1 MDRDGW
7 WLDPWDGLVD
17 LPTEAE
23 PVPEQLHPRPPSG
36 AAPSSPGEEDR
47 PPSQCSDVA
56 DRRAE
61 IRAALVETCQR
72 YGLVAGRLAAQ
83 ADEEAEAALQVATA
97 AELECSPL
105 VMEVF
110 SELVQEAVHLLPLQ
124 ERLRGSCG
132 GPHREPLEDCL
143 AVGVAA
149 PRPPAEVIPLP
160 RPGARVYRGSR
171 FARKVAATAAEQ
183 QGRAEAEEKERGRWV
198 HLLQKL
204 FRESNVPSIAM
215 AERCLDPGRAMAGLA
230 GKTRLGTLR
239 SYLRI
244 WQGLRRWLLRTHGVP
259 WPTSGEQVIDYL
271 RALRRPC
278 GPSVPNSVLRALAWV
293 EKAAGIEHSYRLC
306 ERPDPLKAVD
316 TAALEVSQGKP
327 TTRRAPRFPVAI
339 LAALEVAV
347 SDRALPTYLRG
358 VAWLRLGEHSAS
370 TTRAGSRRPV
380 STSGTGP

>member
-1 MDRDGW
+1 M
-7 WLDPWDGLVD
+7 
-17 LPTEAE
+17 
-23 PVPEQLHPRPPSG
+23 
-36 AAPSSPGEEDR
+36 
-47 PPSQCSDVA
+47 
-56 DRRAE
+56 
-61 IRAALVETCQR
+61 
-72 YGLVAGRLAAQ
+72 AGRLAAQ

-105 VMEVF
+105 VTEVF
-110 SELVQEAVHLLPLQ
+110 SELAQEAVHLLPLQ
-124 ERLRGSCG
+124 KRLRGSCG
-132 GPHREPLEDCL
+132 GPHREALEDCL
-143 AVGVAA
+143 AVGAAA

-259 WPTSGEQVIDYL
+259 WPTSGEQIIDYL
-271 RALRRPC
+271 RA
-278 GPSVPNSVLRALAWV
+278 S
-293 EKAAGIEHSYRLC
+293 AATS
-306 ERPDPLKAVD
+306 PADPACR
-316 TAALEVSQGKP
+316 TAS
-327 TTRRAPRFPVAI
+327 
-339 LAALEVAV
+339 
-347 SDRALPTYLRG
+347 
-358 VAWLRLGEHSAS
+358 
-370 TTRAGSRRPV
+370 
-380 STSGTGP
+380 